1 MEAHKQ
7 EQLRSVLGVMPKRPA
22 PKFAVLETAKV
33 STGTRYKIEYL
44 SEEAYAPLHEPED
57 RIRAYLFVPAHTAGA
72 KLPAILAIHQDGPQ
86 MTIGKLET
94 AGLAGDKNLHYGL
107 ELFERG
113 YVVLCPD
120 RFYHAERRRG
130 LGLENLDADRDLSLF
145 NHRVGQLFLK
155 GRNAIGKDAFD
166 CMVALDIL
174 CSLSYVDSSR
184 VGAIGHSASGMT
196 LPHFMY
202 LDTRVRAGVSSC
214 GLFNMMHFFDEHAPK
229 RNLAVVSQPGLALVG
244 DSADYLAGI
253 SPRAILL
260 TRGLWEWGQGPDEM
274 DASRA
279 HVQDTKDMIAKAQ
292 TTYRSVGA
300 ANHLQP
306 LFFDEGGGGHDFPP
320 GVRLQAYNWLDKHMK
335 ES

>member
-1 MEAHKQ
+1 
-7 EQLRSVLGVMPKRPA
+7 MPARPV
-22 PKFAVLETAKV
+22 PHFVVLETATV
-33 STGTRYKIEYL
+33 GTGTRHKIEYL
-44 SEEAYAPLHEPED
+44 SEEAYAPLHEPQD
-57 RIRAYLFVPAHTAGA
+57 RVRAYLFVPAHAPGT

-86 MTIGKLET
+86 MSIGKLET

-130 LGLENLDADRDLSLF
+130 AGLETVDANRDLSLF

-166 CMVALDIL
+166 CSVALDVL
-174 CSLSYVDSSR
+174 CSLPYVDTSR
-184 VGAIGHSASGMT
+184 VGAIGHSAGGMT

-202 LDTRVRAGVSSC
+202 LDPRVHAGVSSC

-229 RNLAVVSQPGLALVG
+229 RNLAAVSQPGLALVG
-244 DSADYLAGI
+244 DSADYLAGV

-260 TRGLWEWGQGPDEM
+260 TRGLWEWGQEGTEG

-279 HVQDTKDMIAKAQ
+279 HVQDTKDMIARAQ
-292 TTYRSVGA
+292 NSYATAGA
-300 ANHLQP
+300 GEKLQS

-320 GVRLQAYNWLDKHMK
+320 GVRQQAYKWLDLQLKA
-335 ES
+335 S